1 MLGLFI
7 YLSLQSYNV
16 TSHKII
22 SGYLFKLTLLWG
34 IETRFQT
41 VEELVKAQL
50 PVGVLVGELNEGI
63 NTETPGGNEQKQHK
77 MSICSQTVTTK
88 LRRNLLTIIC

>member
-1 MLGLFI
+1 MFR
-7 YLSLQSYNV
+7 
-16 TSHKII
+16 
-22 SGYLFKLTLLWG
+22 LTLLWW

-63 NTETPGGNEQKQHK
+63 NTETPGGNKQKQNK
-77 MSICSQTVTTK
+77 MSICLQTVTAE
-88 LRRNLLTIIC
+88 NPVNDN